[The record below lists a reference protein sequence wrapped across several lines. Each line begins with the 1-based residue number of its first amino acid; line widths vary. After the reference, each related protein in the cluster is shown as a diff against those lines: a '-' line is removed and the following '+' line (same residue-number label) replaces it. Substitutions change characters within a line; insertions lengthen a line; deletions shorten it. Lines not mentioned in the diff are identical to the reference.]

1 MTNPVAPAVARPAI
15 DARHPAQTRAQIAL
29 YVGAAAAVGL
39 AAMLFVP
46 TSADDGPFHHVGDY
60 ALTALGIPFLLAP
73 AALLPALRTLQGRRD
88 GWLGRAGI
96 AAMSAGALVLVGM
109 FVYGLIA
116 ATGSSLG
123 PTYVLAS
130 VVTIVGLILFAIGS
144 WRARLLPRWLL
155 VAWPIAWTIGGTLP
169 FWGPG
174 PLLLAAA
181 YVAIAVVLPRRVAA
195 AGDPAGN

>member
-1 MTNPVAPAVARPAI
+1 MTHPGTTAVAAPRI
-15 DARHPAQTRAQIAL
+15 DARRTALARAQISL
-29 YVGAAAAVGL
+29 YVGAGAALGL
-39 AAMLFVP
+39 AAMVLVP

-73 AALLPALRTLQGRRD
+73 ATLLPALRTLQRRRD

-96 AAMSAGALVLVGM
+96 VAMSAGALVLVGM

-123 PTYVLAS
+123 PTYVIAS
-130 VVTIVGLILFAIGS
+130 VVAIVGVILFAAGS

-155 VAWPIAWTIGGTLP
+155 VAWPVSFTVGGTLP
-169 FWGPG
+169 ILP
-174 PLLLAAA
+174 PSVLVLAAV
-181 YVAIAVVLPRRVAA
+181 YIAIAVVLPRRLAA

>member
-1 MTNPVAPAVARPAI
+1 MTNPVAPTVAAPTL
-15 DARHPAQTRAQIAL
+15 DARRTALTRAQLAL

-60 ALTALGIPFLLAP
+60 ALTALGIPYLIAP
-73 AALLPALRTLQGRRD
+73 AILLPALRTLQQRRD

-96 AAMSAGALVLVGM
+96 AALSAGALVLVGM

-130 VVTIVGLILFAIGS
+130 TVTIVGVILFAIGS
-144 WRARLLPRWLL
+144 WGAGLLPRWLL
-155 VAWPIAWTIGGTLP
+155 VAWPIAWTLGGMLP
-169 FWGPG
+169 ILGPG
-174 PLLLAAA
+174 PVLLAAV
-181 YVAIAVVLPRRVAA
+181 YVAAAVVLPRRLAA
-195 AGDPAGN
+195 VDTARN